1 MHIYK
6 ILITFI
12 IIFLIIFSLSFP
24 SLAIDAS
31 SYVWS
36 STIDD
41 SLLANSD
48 LSSQNSNTETNNT
61 DENNSLNLE
70 CGSAILIEQKTG
82 QILYSHNIHEQL
94 RPASVTKVMSILL
107 IMESIESGKIALTD
121 KVPCSEN
128 AASMGG
134 SQIWLDTKESLT
146 VDDMLKAICVNSAND
161 CVVAMAE
168 FIGGSEDAFVELMNQ
183 KAKSLGMKTA
193 HFENACGLD
202 TDNHLLSAKDIAI
215 MSRELITKYPEVT
228 KYTTTWQDTI
238 THTTKKG
245 TTEFGLTN
253 TNKLLKWYNNAT
265 GLKTGSTGKALYCLS
280 ATAKKDGMEL
290 IAVIM
295 AAPDPKLR
303 FREAIQLLDFGF
315 ANYKLIH
322 GKKVGEEITDVP
334 IYKGE
339 KDTVKAV
346 VQREFTT
353 LANKGSKAE
362 LTTKTEIIPS
372 VQAPVAKGTKLG
384 ELVYYI
390 GNKEMGRVNLISKDA
405 VNKANL
411 GTMFQRLTYLWFR

>member
-1 MHIYK
+1 MLKKFIATTLLLVLTLNSTAFSATAPAINAKASLLMEASTGK
-6 ILITFI
+6 IL
-12 IIFLIIFSLSFP
+12 SQQ
-24 SLAIDAS
+24 
-31 SYVWS
+31 
-36 STIDD
+36 
-41 SLLANSD
+41 NSD
-48 LSSQNSNTETNNT
+48 TALP
-61 DENNSLNLE
+61 
-70 CGSAILIEQKTG
+70 
-82 QILYSHNIHEQL
+82 
-94 RPASVTKVMSILL
+94 PASVTKVMTLLL
-107 IMESIESGKIALTD
+107 IYDAVHNGKIKWNVT
-121 KVPCSEN
+121 VSEH

-134 SQIWLDTKESLT
+134 SQIFLEPNEVQTVEVLTKSI
-146 VDDMLKAICVNSAND
+146 AIASAND
-161 CVVAMAE
+161 AAVAMAE

-280 ATAKKDGMEL
+280 ATAKKDDMEL